1 VEFYIVQGL
10 SLGLAV
16 AIAPGPLQAYLLGQ
30 AVRYG
35 PRHTLPLI
43 LAPVVSDVPIIA
55 LVLLTL
61 AFLPDWALRSLQIGG
76 GIVLMYLAWESY
88 THLRRPPV
96 GAPDARQTGQS
107 FLKAVLMNGLSPGP
121 YIFWFTIA
129 GPIFKTGFNADPWL
143 GWAYLI
149 SFGVGLVIGLA
160 AFVLTVGTTRH
171 LNERSQMLINIT
183 TTVILAGFGVYQIW
197 AGFFLPTS
205 SALAH

>member
-1 VEFYIVQGL
+1 MEFYIVQGI

-43 LAPVVSDVPIIA
+43 LAPVISDVPIIA
-55 LVLLTL
+55 LVLFTL

-76 GIVLMYLAWESY
+76 GIVLLYLAWESY

-96 GAPDARQTGQS
+96 GNPDSRQAGQS
-107 FLKAVLMNGLSPGP
+107 FIKAVLMNGLSPGP

-129 GPIFKTGFNADPWL
+129 GPIFRTGYGINPWL
-143 GWAYLI
+143 GWAYLTG
-149 SFGVGLVIGLA
+149 FGLGLVAGLA
-160 AFVLTVGTTRH
+160 LFVLTAGTTRR
-171 LNERSQMLINIT
+171 LSERTQLIINGVT
-183 TTVILAGFGVYQIW
+183 TLILAGFGIYQLW

-205 SALAH
+205 AALAH